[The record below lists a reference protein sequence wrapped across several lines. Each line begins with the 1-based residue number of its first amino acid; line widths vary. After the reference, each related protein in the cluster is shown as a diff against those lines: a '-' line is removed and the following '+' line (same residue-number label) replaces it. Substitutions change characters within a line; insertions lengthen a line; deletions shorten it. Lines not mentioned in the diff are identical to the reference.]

1 MDTKYIIVIVYVLRR
16 RDFLMYTLSGCQKVY
31 IISCET
37 RGSEK
42 ALMQDIIS
50 PLFCL
55 CGRAGERVIC
65 GRACERWRG
74 KKNNE
79 KK

>member
-42 ALMQDIIS
+42 ALIQDIIS
-50 PLFCL
+50 PLLFVW
-55 CGRAGERVIC
+55 A
-65 GRACERWRG
+65 RG
-74 KKNNE
+74 WKVAWQKK
-79 KK
+79 